1 MCDTRTE
8 DIYMKKI
15 IVVFLL
21 CALLFPMLPRHAFAK
36 NTPQI
41 TSDDVSRMVRE
52 VFLLINFYCGYT
64 IQDVPIYLSLYVDK
78 EDTANIVSGSS
89 DLPTLVFER
98 SVRIA
103 GNIYGSGSYEN
114 FEYKVGTRTELLA
127 FMMRNLT
134 DKAANELFSVLA
146 NDLMAVRVKNGDNL
160 YVRKDKTDINPGNL
174 YGYRIDQLLGVKSL
188 KVSGD
193 SATAVAVIECGV
205 GYMNI
210 PLSLERVNGEWRI
223 SENFV
228 FTRVYA
234 PDYKKYVVKYSGM
247 NSPLSPDLTEDT
259 LSDESIN
266 WLIRSSNALFLDLG
280 AIPYPYYIYDS
291 NAVSYNVTTEYKE
304 TIEPYADSD
313 LPQHIIKRS
322 FSPVKWITL
331 QGTTD
336 FFTTVSN
343 EAEFFSFISGVLTE
357 NAARDYVDVITNRMY
372 ALYFADGKVYQTNHS
387 HDRTYLPIIQCVN
400 KVKSITYTE
409 DGAIA
414 EIELLSAA
422 SFELDPIYTTLFVKF
437 EKTADGWR
445 MAENIYGR
453 KIYEELVDEL
463 PEAYRD
469 PVPDLFPLPD
479 LSSALT
485 KEGAMM
491 AAERAYQ
498 VAELFNYQ
506 SVHRMRIIGEMEN
519 GRYGSDAYKNVTAF
533 LENGLYS
540 YYPHDEEEYGK
551 YDYYHM
557 IVNKNRDVDF
567 IGKRLTCVADVDAL
581 ISEFA
586 TGRAKECLKLFYSGE
601 PVFIDCDDGTLRTQ
615 PRDRYVGSRIPY
627 LLDFGAFNINGNTA
641 TLEVTMG
648 IMYLDSNEQGEP
660 EFFVEPKQTT
670 VTFAKTKDGWRISGG
685 TMFSL
690 LYGDTFSG
698 YGPLPSPE
706 TADSTPIVVSV
717 ALLSL
722 AVCGYTAVKKRKV

>member
-1 MCDTRTE
+1 
-8 DIYMKKI
+8 MKKI

-103 GNIYGSGSYEN
+103 GNIYGSGPYEN

-127 FMMRNLT
+127 FMMRDLT

-174 YGYRIDQLLGVKSL
+174 YGYRIDRLLGVKSL

-234 PDYKKYVVKYSGM
+234 SDYKKYVVKYSGM
-247 NSPLSPDLTEDT
+247 NSPLAPDLTEDT
-259 LSDESIN
+259 LSDEVID
-266 WLIRSSNALFLDLG
+266 WLIRSSNALFLDL
-280 AIPYPYYIYDS
+280 AYISHPYYIYDTNVGSYHIVTES
-291 NAVSYNVTTEYKE
+291 NSSIK
-304 TIEPYADSD
+304 PHADSD
-313 LPQHIIKRS
+313 LPQYIIKRS

-331 QGTTD
+331 QGRTNIS
-336 FFTTVSN
+336 TTVSN
-343 EAEFFSFISGVLTE
+343 DAEFFSFISGVLTE
-357 NAARDYVDVITNRMY
+357 SAARDYVDVLVNRMY
-372 ALYFADGKVYQTNHS
+372 ALYFADGQVYQTNYDHGK
-387 HDRTYLPIIQCVN
+387 TYLPIIDRVN
-400 KVKSITYTE
+400 KIKSINYTE
-409 DGAIA
+409 DGAVV
-414 EIELLSAA
+414 ELELLSAA
-422 SFELDPIYTTLFVKF
+422 SFELDPIYTTLSVKF

-445 MAENIYGR
+445 IAENIYGS
-453 KIYEELVDEL
+453 KVYGELVEELPIE
-463 PEAYRD
+463 YRE

-485 KEGAMM
+485 REGAMM

-506 SVHRMRIIGEMEN
+506 TAHRIKIIGEMEN
-519 GRYGSDAYKNVTAF
+519 GRYGSDAYRDVEEI
-533 LENGLYS
+533 LPNGLYAEYS
-540 YYPHDEEEYGK
+540 YGDVDYDKYG
-551 YDYYHM
+551 YYTM
-557 IVNKNRDVDF
+557 IINESRDVDF
-567 IGKRLTCVADVDAL
+567 IGKRLTCLSDVDAL

-586 TGRAKECLKLFYSGE
+586 TGRAKECLKLSYFGE

-627 LLDFGAFNINGNTA
+627 LLDYGAFNINGNTA

-660 EFFVEPKQTT
+660 EFFVEPKPTT

-685 TMFSL
+685 TMFTL

-722 AVCGYTAVKKRKV
+722 AVCGYTAVKKRRV